1 VPLTFG
7 PIAPFFGSLPSTVLA
22 GMGLA
27 GIGLAGIGLAGIGLA
42 GMPPEPDM
50 APELDVPD
58 VAGVSCSTT
67 PASLAP

>member
-1 VPLTFG
+1 
-7 PIAPFFGSLPSTVLA
+7 
-22 GMGLA
+22 MGLA

>member
-1 VPLTFG
+1 VLAG
-7 PIAPFFGSLPSTVLA
+7 MGLA

>member
-1 VPLTFG
+1 M
-7 PIAPFFGSLPSTVLA
+7 APFFGSLPSAVLA

-27 GIGLAGIGLAGIGLA
+27 GMGLAGMGLAGMGLAGMGLA
-42 GMPPEPDM
+42 GMPPPEPDI

-58 VAGVSCSTT
+58 AAGVSCSTT